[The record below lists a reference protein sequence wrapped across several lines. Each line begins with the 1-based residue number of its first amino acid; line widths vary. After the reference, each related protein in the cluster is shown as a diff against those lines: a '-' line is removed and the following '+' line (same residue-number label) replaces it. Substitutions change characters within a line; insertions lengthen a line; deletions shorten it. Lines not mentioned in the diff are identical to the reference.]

1 MVAERP
7 PLFVGTPQG
16 KNTVFLRNYKTE
28 IFFLCTKKIISLS
41 LLHSE
46 KENQK
51 FLVAIKIFKRE
62 RVPFGISVFQK
73 IILVHKTNAAA
84 TWRELSVNKNG

>member
-1 MVAERP
+1 M
-7 PLFVGTPQG
+7 GTRQG

-28 IFFLCTKKIISLS
+28 NFYVCTKKIISLS
-41 LLHSE
+41 LINSE

-51 FLVAIKIFKRE
+51 FLVANKIIERE
-62 RVPFGISVFQK
+62 RVPFGISAFQK
-73 IILVHKTNAAA
+73 IILVHKTNAVA